1 MPVDVLVTV
10 LVSFSVRWRR
20 FRRHTMAGF
29 SRSCPGPAS
38 GRALQRGRPS
48 LPTKTSLWGRQRT
61 RAQEILAE
69 QCGLIPD
76 GGAAPD
82 IMHNPGLEI
91 RGSDGREVTRRLTWH
106 RLCLSCTGK
115 TRDGTRQRSAT
126 GVAGDVAPGSRRW

>member
-10 LVSFSVRWRR
+10 LVSFSVRAVFAAIQWPAS
-20 FRRHTMAGF
+20 AGPA
-29 SRSCPGPAS
+29 PGPPQ
-38 GRALQRGRPS
+38 GGHYKEEGPS

-126 GVAGDVAPGSRRW
+126 GVAGDVAPGSRRR